1 MWAPP
6 QQHLSCC
13 PHVLHGGNLRAATA
27 GPERGHV
34 ADAAVSSSR
43 PLTLEKSKLCLFL
56 LQKNINATSCF
67 CSLMFILFPHL
78 SLESSFLIFL
88 EGFLSCASFLMLK
101 ILGLGSTEGN
111 A

>member
-1 MWAPP
+1 MRQWGPGQCGGAWGVLCGMSTSDTRCPGSLGVTRVAAVWAPP

-27 GPERGHV
+27 GPERAHV

-67 CSLMFILFPHL
+67 
-78 SLESSFLIFL
+78 
-88 EGFLSCASFLMLK
+88 
-101 ILGLGSTEGN
+101 
-111 A
+111 